1 MAINATLGSSSANSY
16 LSEADA
22 DAYASTSWWGATW
35 LALTTTQKEIA
46 LISATSAME
55 TLSWKG
61 TRCNP
66 SSDDPTKP
74 QSLSWPRSDVSCDG
88 IAATCSLIPR
98 QITNATAELAY
109 QLSQKPG
116 ALQPGAPEDSQAG
129 VYTSKEKLGEL
140 EINYAA
146 FPAGSSSSD
155 NCSSCSDPPVISAF
169 PWLKSMVSCFADFG
183 SVSGR
188 IVTRVLT

>member
-1 MAINATLGSSSANSY
+1 MAPV
-16 LSEADA
+16 EF
-22 DAYASTSWWGATW
+22 
-35 LALTTTQKEIA
+35 E
-46 LISATSAME
+46 E
-55 TLSWKG
+55 
-61 TRCNP
+61 
-66 SSDDPTKP
+66 
-74 QSLSWPRSDVSCDG
+74 
-88 IAATCSLIPR
+88 
-98 QITNATAELAY
+98 
-109 QLSQKPG
+109 QLKK
-116 ALQPGAPEDSQAG
+116 AKCTI
-129 VYTSKEKLGEL
+129 VKEKLGEL